1 MRAKVRLPKTRL
13 GWLFLF
19 LFIIDVMFGT
29 WPFVPFF
36 NQNKIVL
43 GVPLLMLW
51 VYIVVFTTT
60 FLMWLSSKMGVK

>member
-1 MRAKVRLPKTRL
+1 
-13 GWLFLF
+13 
-19 LFIIDVMFGT
+19 MFGT

-60 FLMWLSSKMGVK
+60 FLMWLSSKMGVYTAVYFSITARFYE